1 LRRKPTSFIVEF
13 IIDKW
18 KVSKAQAYKYI
29 REARA
34 EWKKYFEKLKGDG
47 IAYHVTQNRDLKD
60 KAMTDGDYKLAFDI
74 AREEAKI
81 MGIYPAEKHEE
92 IRKVILLGKKEK
104 PEDKEE

>member
-1 LRRKPTSFIVEF
+1 
-13 IIDKW
+13 
-18 KVSKAQAYKYI
+18 
-29 REARA
+29 
-34 EWKKYFEKLKGDG
+34 
-47 IAYHVTQNRDLKD
+47 
-60 KAMTDGDYKLAFDI
+60 MTDGDYKLAFDI